1 MKILVNIKKK
11 FIYAFIIFPRF
22 IKYSLLS
29 SSKNIS
35 GKAKFIQPCQLNGIG
50 KIIFGYIDARSYNE
64 KIVIE
69 HDVMINNNV
78 LLISDGAGITISK
91 NTLIGTQCE
100 IIDSDFHDLR
110 IESRTT
116 GQANTLPVF
125 IGENVFIGS
134 NVKIMKG
141 VNIGKN
147 SVIAIGSIVTKSIPE
162 NVVGGGVPARGIK
175 NLLDKEVQI
184 K

>member
-50 KIIFGYIDARSYNE
+50 KIIFGNNVIIGWNPSPFLYSGYGYIDARSYNA

-69 HDVMINNNV
+69 EMM
-78 LLISDGAGITISK
+78 L
-91 NTLIGTQCE
+91 
-100 IIDSDFHDLR
+100 
-110 IESRTT
+110 
-116 GQANTLPVF
+116 
-125 IGENVFIGS
+125 
-134 NVKIMKG
+134 
-141 VNIGKN
+141 
-147 SVIAIGSIVTKSIPE
+147 
-162 NVVGGGVPARGIK
+162 
-175 NLLDKEVQI
+175 
-184 K
+184 